1 MAVEAV
7 ERTSAVEGLS
17 SLPSVFLPRS
27 APIEQLNRAST
38 MPSPMFKA
46 TLAAAALSGASNI
59 LAQFLEAYRDQRP
72 FSFDI
77 AMFLRFVTFTFIAA
91 PPNYL
96 WQQLLERTFPAYE
109 RTRANSGSASAN
121 SPRDVEKQLHES
133 SASDPKAKLKLK
145 NTFTKW
151 FIDCI
156 TIGAIF
162 NTIAFFILMGIL
174 KWQPVPTILDNI
186 RTRTIPLIVAGYKIW
201 PFASIISF
209 SYVPVERR
217 IVFLNFIG
225 LLWGIYMSLMA
236 SRI

>member
-1 MAVEAV
+1 
-7 ERTSAVEGLS
+7 
-17 SLPSVFLPRS
+17 
-27 APIEQLNRAST
+27 

-59 LAQFLEAYRDQRP
+59 LAQVLEAYRDHRR

-96 WQQLLERTFPAYE
+96 WQQLLERTFPAYD
-109 RTRANSGSASAN
+109 RTRANSGSASLD
-121 SPRDVEKQLHES
+121 SPRDLEKQLHES
-133 SASDPKAKLKLK
+133 SAPGQKGKLNLN

-162 NTIAFFILMGIL
+162 NGVAFFILMGIL
-174 KWQPVPTILDNI
+174 KWQPAPTILENI
-186 RTRTIPLIVAGYKIW
+186 RTQTIPLIVAGYKIW

-209 SYVPVERR
+209 SCVPVERR
-217 IVFLNFIG
+217 IVFLNFVG
-225 LLWGIYMSLMA
+225 LLWGIYMSLVA
-236 SRI
+236 SKI